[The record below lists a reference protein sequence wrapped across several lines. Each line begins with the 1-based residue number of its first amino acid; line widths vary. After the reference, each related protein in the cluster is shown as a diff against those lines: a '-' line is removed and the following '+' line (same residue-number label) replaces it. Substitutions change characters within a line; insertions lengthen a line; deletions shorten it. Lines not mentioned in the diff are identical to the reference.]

1 MTEKELQIYADRC
14 NDELEKKQKQLKAYF
29 GLSGQDEYVL
39 DLGNRTL
46 RFEKDGVLRC
56 QFSVIVIG
64 SLAPVSK
71 NWLWGWANESLSEES
86 RERAAALKVLYDET
100 GFDIFKVGT
109 FKADV
114 NLARELS
121 ALSVHHLDAAGLY
134 RVPGGKDQDGQVQ
147 IYLALFPA

>member
-1 MTEKELQIYADRC
+1 MTERELQMYADRC
-14 NDELEKKQKQLKAYF
+14 SIELEKKQKQLKADF

-39 DLGNRTL
+39 DLDSRIL
-46 RFEKDGVLRC
+46 RFEKDSVLRC

-71 NWLWGWANESLSEES
+71 NWLWGWANESLREEF
-86 RERAAALKVLYDET
+86 RERAAVLNALYDET

-109 FKADV
+109 FKADA

-121 ALSVHHLDAAGLY
+121 ALAVHSLDAAGLY
-134 RVPGGKDQDGQVQ
+134 RVPGGEDQDGQVQ